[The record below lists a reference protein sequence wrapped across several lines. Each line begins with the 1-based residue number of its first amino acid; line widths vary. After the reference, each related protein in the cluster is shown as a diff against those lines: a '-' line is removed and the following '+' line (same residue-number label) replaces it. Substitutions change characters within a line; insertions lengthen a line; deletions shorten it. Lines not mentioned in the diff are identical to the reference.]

1 MERHEPE
8 KKKRNSFT
16 ATVLCEHKTST
27 PPGDFR
33 YHMHNEFEIFFFV
46 QGDVSYIVEQQ
57 VYTLLPGDILLF
69 NNTEFHY
76 PTFRSN
82 AEFERIVLHFDPT
95 VAQQFSTPRT
105 PLLHRFLSRPQGE
118 QNLVRLARAPQAQ
131 PQAGRLSPYVRQA
144 LSYIN
149 AALPQPISLAEV
161 GRALS
166 VDRFYL
172 EKTFKKETGTT
183 VYHYVLLKRLNLA
196 RVLLAQ
202 GCRVDETCAG
212 AGFNDYS
219 NFIRTF
225 KKHTG
230 MTPAAFARA
239 SQSGCGGS

>member
-1 MERHEPE
+1 MLAAAHLSELL
-8 KKKRNSFT
+8 
-16 ATVLCEHKTST
+16 VL
-27 PPGDFR
+27 
-33 YHMHNEFEIFFFV
+33 
-46 QGDVSYIVEQQ
+46 
-57 VYTLLPGDILLF
+57 
-69 NNTEFHY
+69 
-76 PTFRSN
+76 
-82 AEFERIVLHFDPT
+82 
-95 VAQQFSTPRT
+95 
-105 PLLHRFLSRPQGE
+105 
-118 QNLVRLARAPQAQ
+118 LARAPQAQ